1 MFDTTKLS
9 KSPNK
14 SVMQPIGLVWGNK
27 TNTQSNESN
36 INIMRSIIR
45 DTPYYHV
52 RYGRM
57 VLNSI
62 RRLRG
67 NIISDKQR
75 T

>member
-1 MFDTTKLS
+1 MK
-9 KSPNK
+9 
-14 SVMQPIGLVWGNK
+14 
-27 TNTQSNESN
+27 SN
-36 INIMRSIIR
+36 INIMRSIIH

-57 VLNSI
+57 VLDSI
-62 RRLRG
+62 HRLRG

>member
-1 MFDTTKLS
+1 M
-9 KSPNK
+9 P
-14 SVMQPIGLVWGNK
+14 PIGLVWGNK

-36 INIMRSIIR
+36 INIMRSIIH

-52 RYGRM
+52 RYGRIF
-57 VLNSI
+57 LDSI
-62 RRLRG
+62 HRLRG